1 MASVVKKKIF
11 TDIMK
16 ENAQNLQA
24 SILDRL
30 IDLDPGVSREPVQY
44 RFLTVGQAKAA
55 VVRDL
60 ENLLNTK
67 RSLWVPPPSCRELQ
81 NSAFVYGL
89 QDFTSQ
95 NPKSP
100 IVKQHL
106 RQQIERTI
114 SRFEPRL
121 KSVQVHLESSAQN
134 ERNLRFRIS
143 ALLTVDPVAEP
154 VTFDS
159 YFDVSRG
166 EYVISR

>member
-1 MASVVKKKIF
+1 MN
-11 TDIMK
+11 
-16 ENAQNLQA
+16 ENRQNIQA

-30 IDLDPGVSREPVQY
+30 IDLEPGVSREPVQY
-44 RFLTVGQAKAA
+44 RLLTIGRAKAS

-67 RSLWVPPPSCRELQ
+67 RSVLAPPAAYREVN
-81 NSAFVYGL
+81 NSVFVYGL

-95 NPKSP
+95 NPRSP
-100 IVKQHL
+100 MVRQQL
-106 RQQIERTI
+106 RQQIERII

-121 KSVQVHLESSAQN
+121 KNVKVNLEMAAQN
-134 ERNLRFRIS
+134 ERNLRFRIT
-143 ALLTVDPVAEP
+143 ALLVADPVSEP
-154 VTFDS
+154 VTFDT